1 MGWTTPNTYA
11 TNDIITA
18 SLFNTDLRD
27 NLNNLSTHAHGG
39 AAGAGND
46 EITGVDY
53 IGFDNIGTPSS
64 NRLGRN
70 GSDLYWGSTK
80 LSSPGPS
87 DTVGD
92 SSSILLADGTSSSA
106 LASEPVD
113 TDLTQFN
120 NTLTTVRSLTKSG
133 ALSTTTTTFAIFG
146 YGAGKD
152 YPDAAKGSAVTLQIF
167 VDSSVK
173 ATRAYSVSNTNT
185 GTMNRFGGGCVFH
198 GEDGID
204 NSSHTI
210 ELKAVCSVSQNL
222 RHFAEGLVV
231 IEVKSG

>member
-18 SLFNTDLRD
+18 SLFNTDIRD

-53 IGFDNIGTPSS
+53 IEFDNIGTPSS
-64 NRLGRN
+64 NRIGRN

-80 LSSPGPS
+80 LSSAGPS
-87 DTVGD
+87 DTVGETV
-92 SSSILLADGTSSSA
+92 SLGAADGTTASA
-106 LASEPVD
+106 VASEPVD

-120 NTLTTVRSLTKSG
+120 NTTTTLRSLTRSG
-133 ALSTTTTTFAIFG
+133 SLSTTTVTFAIFG
-146 YGAGKD
+146 FGAGKD
-152 YPDAAKGSAVTLQIF
+152 YPDAAKGAIVTLALF
-167 VDSSVK
+167 VDSSSK
-173 ATRAYSVSNTNT
+173 ATRTYGVSNTNT
-185 GTMNRFGGGCVFH
+185 GSMNRWGGGCIYH
-198 GEDGID
+198 GEDGLD
-204 NSSHTI
+204 NSSHTV
-210 ELKAVCSVSQNL
+210 ELKATCSVSQNL